1 MKHLSGYDA
10 IQILR
15 KALYEVKDAPISRE
29 EMIQVADKALAK
41 CAVIEYPVSP
51 TVQWGVA
58 QTPADLCEHGIHG
71 TDCLDC
77 YPVGTTK
84 G

>member
-15 KALYEVKDAPISRE
+15 QALYEVNFAPISRE
-29 EMIQVADKALAK
+29 EMIQVAKKALAK
-41 CAVIEYPVSP
+41 CVVIEYPVLP
-51 TVQWGVA
+51 TVQWGAA
-58 QTPADLCEHGIHG
+58 QTPADRCEHGIRG
-71 TDCLDC
+71 TDCLHC